1 MSSWSSAEPWPVP
14 SWFNH
19 NPDEGY
25 RGPAVELVEHYL
37 LGTAGGYEEVLA
49 DAATDARERVSAVAD
64 RVTGQPP
71 PSGERVAD
79 ILLKVQALQER
90 VGHPG
95 DYPQWIDR
103 VRLPQV

>member
-1 MSSWSSAEPWPVP
+1 V
-14 SWFNH
+14 F
-19 NPDEGY
+19 
-25 RGPAVELVEHYL
+25 AVGNAVTGKGNILASRKHGRVVSQHMLEHYL
-37 LGTAGGYEEVLA
+37 LGTASGYEEVLA

-64 RVTGQPP
+64 RVTGQAPLP
-71 PSGERVAD
+71 GERVSD

-90 VGHPG
+90 VGYPG